1 MLRIFAILLASI
13 ALCST
18 GASANLVNV
27 SLAPWELDFAA
38 DIIRPIIVEA
48 LQNFTIPGETQEH
61 FAFWPIHLQRFNI
74 SNITFG
80 FYPPVIE
87 MQLRNLTVIIPSTE
101 FELMDRIIF
110 KITCHGHFSAI
121 IDDLSLLIGVDPIR
135 NTNNKFFLTKVTV
148 KSSFG
153 KLNIQHEMDHTLCRI
168 ADKILEFFIGNLDQ
182 KITSAIINDLPGV
195 LSKAIATGGNAA
207 LDKGNYT
214 IVWGPVLTPSLFS
227 FGMNT

>member
-1 MLRIFAILLASI
+1 MLKIYAFLLAAI

-38 DIIRPIIVEA
+38 DIIRPLIVEA

-61 FAFWPIHLQRFNI
+61 FSFQPIHLERFNI
-74 SNITFG
+74 SNITFA
-80 FYPPVIE
+80 FNPPAIQMN
-87 MQLRNLTVIIPSTE
+87 MQNLTVIIPSTG
-101 FELMDRIIF
+101 FELMDTIIF
-110 KITCHGHFSAI
+110 KITCHGHFQAS
-121 IDDLSLLIGVDPIR
+121 IDDLSLLIGVDP
-135 NTNNKFFLTKVTV
+135 TKDASNKFFLTNVAT

-153 KLNIQHEMDHTLCRI
+153 KLNIQHSMDHTICKI

-182 KITSAIINDLPGV
+182 KITSAIINDLPSAI
-195 LSKAIATGGNAA
+195 SKSISTSGNAA
-207 LDKGNYT
+207 LAKGNYT